1 MTALERRQ
9 RMLEQLT
16 GLDDA
21 ARLDMLRA
29 VVDDMWRFGLTL
41 ADVGECMA
49 RNVDDIA
56 RARPGVGE

>member
-9 RMLEQLT
+9 RMLEQLA

-29 VVDDMWRFGLTL
+29 VIDDMWRFGLALT
-41 ADVGECMA
+41 DVGECMA
-49 RNVDDIA
+49 RNVDDIT
-56 RARPGVGE
+56 RARPGVDG